1 MKNKKSIYEGLDEFI
16 QGDMLEGDNEYM
28 CEKCKKKYPTLKRVT
43 IKTLPNILIL
53 VLKRFDF
60 NLQTM

>member
-1 MKNKKSIYEGLDEFI
+1 MKGEW
-16 QGDMLEGDNEYM
+16 LEGDNCYK